1 MSKPGRLEHA
11 GRRFLST
18 GEFRFI
24 QHSTKWTG
32 HSPHLTTSRGI
43 GQDDEKSAAW
53 CRRHTAIRRA
63 NRHSRVEA
71 ARILFSFVRSLSRQ
85 SSTTAASYPNIHRL
99 PFISFCGW
107 ATPPSALFLLR
118 HAKLIPSRSSP
129 FRSRRTDGGECT
141 DRGWKPLGPGVRDCG
156 EQLEWQSPKEEDL
169 DYAKVAGYKSG
180 PESGPLLGLRQN
192 THRTYVV
199 FLLLSIS
206 AVFFYVGL
214 GFQLL
219 VLFFNVTCFTL
230 LLFCYCLLRA

>member
-43 GQDDEKSAAW
+43 DQDDEKSAAW
-53 CRRHTAIRRA
+53 YRRHTAIRRA

-99 PFISFCGW
+99 PFISFYGW
-107 ATPPSALFLLR
+107 ATPPVALFSFTTRKIDTITIL
-118 HAKLIPSRSSP
+118 P
-129 FRSRRTDGGECT
+129 FPVLTNRR
-141 DRGWKPLGPGVRDCG
+141 RRM
-156 EQLEWQSPKEEDL
+156 
-169 DYAKVAGYKSG
+169 
-180 PESGPLLGLRQN
+180 
-192 THRTYVV
+192 H
-199 FLLLSIS
+199 
-206 AVFFYVGL
+206 
-214 GFQLL
+214 
-219 VLFFNVTCFTL
+219 
-230 LLFCYCLLRA
+230 